1 MEALIRP
8 HEWGTEAGISTVMGV
23 ENYFLI
29 RIGDSG
35 FPPEQIQISKGA
47 LYGGNWPPADESKK
61 LKKDVWQ
68 HIALTFDL
76 TTQEMLIYV
85 DGKIQSR
92 ANQSGIPGYTLSFN
106 RYDFYIG
113 KSWSDGRPLR
123 GEICEARIWNTV
135 RSQEEIASSRYYVAS
150 DTPGLVAYWKFDEGN
165 GNDVYDYTENGNHL
179 TVGYTGETTINPI
192 TWIPVEVGM
201 E

>member
-23 ENYFLI
+23 EGYFLI

-35 FPPEQIQISKGA
+35 FPPEQIQIAKGSG
-47 LYGGNWPPADESKK
+47 YGGNWPPADESKK
-61 LKKDVWQ
+61 LKKDIWQ
-68 HIALTFDL
+68 HIALTVDL
-76 TTQEMLIYV
+76 TSREMVIYV
-85 DGKIQSR
+85 DGKVQSR
-92 ANQSGIPGYTLSFN
+92 ANQSGTSSTVSFN
-106 RYDFYIG
+106 RADFYIG
-113 KSWSDGRPLR
+113 KSWNDGRPLR

-135 RSQEEIASSRYYVAS
+135 RSQDEINSSKYYVAS
-150 DTPGLVAYWKFDEGN
+150 DTPGLVAHWKFDEGN

-179 TVGYTGETTINPI
+179 TVGLTGTAINPI